1 MCVQYSPNHCP
12 NQVKVYYY
20 FCCSIL
26 DYCMDTISTMQAA
39 LLPSYNHKQV
49 KDLKCVAHSVAT
61 CLVLP
66 HISGPPNMALQI
78 PLFCNHTQLVVQYSA
93 ILCNLIVITSWIIG
107 VGTRAPPP
115 PPPPPMFVSSTQ
127 TLFMVSCI
135 ISTNGH
141 KFWVHAPQQKICSYT
156 YGNIQPWILSDLKL
170 MQSYCTHSSHPQ
182 RLRSRLKLAKEFY
195 CDEFRDE

>member
-1 MCVQYSPNHCP
+1 MCELYSVSAAAYCNVCVQYSPNHCP

-93 ILCNLIVITSWIIG
+93 ILCNLIVITSWILG
-107 VGTRAPPP
+107 SCSPTENL
-115 PPPPPMFVSSTQ
+115 FLHLWEHT
-127 TLFMVSCI
+127 TLDSFGLEINAVI
-135 ISTNGH
+135 L
-141 KFWVHAPQQKICSYT
+141 YT
-156 YGNIQPWILSDLKL
+156 
-170 MQSYCTHSSHPQ
+170 
-182 RLRSRLKLAKEFY
+182 
-195 CDEFRDE
+195 